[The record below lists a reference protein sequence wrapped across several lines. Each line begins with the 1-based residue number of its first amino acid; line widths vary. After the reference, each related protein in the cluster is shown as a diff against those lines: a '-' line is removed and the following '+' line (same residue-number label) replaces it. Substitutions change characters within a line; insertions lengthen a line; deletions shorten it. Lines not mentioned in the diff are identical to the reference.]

1 MIISTNS
8 GKVVFYNPPN
18 NQILLN
24 ISNDIDEFIAYFSVE
39 KIDVEK
45 GIDRHKSGE
54 AIFIDVRDSADIAS
68 TGTIKGAL
76 QIPRG
81 FIEFAADEST
91 PFHNKALSKDQEII
105 LVCGAGGMAALTGKT
120 MIEMGYKNVKNV
132 GGIGDWVKAEGPL
145 EK

>member
-1 MIISTNS
+1 MKTSTEYLKEANE
-8 GKVVFYNPPN
+8 
-18 NQILLN
+18 L
-24 ISNDIDEFIAYFSVE
+24 VE

-68 TGTIKGAL
+68 TGTIKGSL

-91 PFHNKALSKDQEII
+91 PFHNKALSKDQE
-105 LVCGAGGMAALTGKT
+105 LF
-120 MIEMGYKNVKNV
+120 
-132 GGIGDWVKAEGPL
+132 
-145 EK
+145 

>member
-1 MIISTNS
+1 MKTSSEYLKEANA
-8 GKVVFYNPPN
+8 VV
-18 NQILLN
+18 
-24 ISNDIDEFIAYFSVE
+24 
-39 KIDVEK
+39 KRIDVES
-45 GIDRHKSGE
+45 GIERHKSGN
-54 AIFIDVRDSADIAS
+54 AVFIDVRDSAEIS
-68 TGTIKGAL
+68 SIGTIKGSL

-132 GGIGDWVKAEGPL
+132 GGIGDWIKAEGPI
-145 EK
+145 EG

>member
-1 MIISTNS
+1 MINRKQNLLIGWNKKGIEKMKTSTEYLEEANA
-8 GKVVFYNPPN
+8 
-18 NQILLN
+18 L
-24 ISNDIDEFIAYFSVE
+24 VE

-54 AIFIDVRDSADIAS
+54 AIFIDVRDSADIES
-68 TGTIKGAL
+68 TGTIKGSL

-91 PFHNKALSKDQEII
+91 PYHNKALSKDREII

-120 MIEMGYKNVKNV
+120 MIEMGYNNVKSV
-132 GGIGDWVKAEGPL
+132 GGIGDWVKANGPIDN
-145 EK
+145 

>member
-1 MIISTNS
+1 MKTSSEYLKEAN
-8 GKVVFYNPPN
+8 V
-18 NQILLN
+18 L
-24 ISNDIDEFIAYFSVE
+24 VE
-39 KIDVEK
+39 KINVEM
-45 GIDRHKSGE
+45 GIDRHKSGK

-68 TGTIKGAL
+68 TGTIKGSL

-91 PFHNKALSKDQEII
+91 PHHNKALSKDQEII
-105 LVCGAGGMAALTGKT
+105 LVCGAGGMAALAGKT

-132 GGIGDWVKAEGPL
+132 GGIGDWIKAQGPI

>member
-1 MIISTNS
+1 MLRWELSA
-8 GKVVFYNPPN
+8 
-18 NQILLN
+18 
-24 ISNDIDEFIAYFSVE
+24 IDQGTRFSLMFETVP
-39 KIDVEK
+39 I
-45 GIDRHKSGE
+45 
-54 AIFIDVRDSADIAS
+54 S
-68 TGTIKGAL
+68 TGTIQGSL

-132 GGIGDWVKAEGPL
+132 GGIGDWIKAEGPV

>member
-1 MIISTNS
+1 MKTSSEYLKQANA
-8 GKVVFYNPPN
+8 VV
-18 NQILLN
+18 
-24 ISNDIDEFIAYFSVE
+24 
-39 KIDVEK
+39 KRIDVK
-45 GIDRHKSGE
+45 SGIERHKSGN
-54 AIFIDVRDSADIAS
+54 AVFIDVRDSAEIAS
-68 TGTIKGAL
+68 TGTIKGSL

-132 GGIGDWVKAEGPL
+132 GGIGDWIEAEGPI
-145 EK
+145 EN

>member
-1 MIISTNS
+1 MLRRALT
-8 GKVVFYNPPN
+8 
-18 NQILLN
+18 
-24 ISNDIDEFIAYFSVE
+24 DINRE
-39 KIDVEK
+39 KQF
-45 GIDRHKSGE
+45 
-54 AIFIDVRDSADIAS
+54 FIDVRDSADIAS
-68 TGTIKGAL
+68 TGTIKGSL

-105 LVCGAGGMAALTGKT
+105 LVCGAGGMAKLTGKT

-132 GGIGDWVKAEGPL
+132 GGIGDWIKAKGPL

>member
-1 MIISTNS
+1 MKTSSEYLKEANA
-8 GKVVFYNPPN
+8 VV
-18 NQILLN
+18 
-24 ISNDIDEFIAYFSVE
+24 
-39 KIDVEK
+39 KRIDVGL
-45 GIDRHKSGE
+45 GIERHKSGN
-54 AIFIDVRDSADIAS
+54 AIFIDVRDSAEIAS
-68 TGTIKGAL
+68 TGTIEGSL

-120 MIEMGYKNVKNV
+120 MIEMGYKNIKNV
-132 GGIGDWVKAEGPL
+132 GGISDWIKAEGPI